1 VAEASRRLLLLRHG
15 RTAWNHERRAQGH
28 ADVPLD
34 EIGHAQAAAAAPAI
48 AALRPAMLWSSDLAR
63 ARQTAA
69 YVSDACGLPAT
80 HDPRLREY
88 ALGERTGWTMAEY
101 AAAHPDEYAE
111 FRRGRYD
118 VVPGSE
124 KTPDVL
130 ARMTAALDEAWA
142 ALTPGELGVV
152 VSHGA
157 ALKVTLL
164 ELLGWPEAL
173 APSLRAMDNCGWA
186 VLEDVG
192 PGQRLRLVAYNRVP
206 DFETPRP
213 SAPQSKDFASHE
225 GVG

>member
-28 ADVPLD
+28 SDVTLD
-34 EIGHAQAAAAAPAI
+34 EVGHTQAAAAAPTI
-48 AALRPAMLWSSDLAR
+48 AALRPAALWSSDLAR
-63 ARQTAA
+63 ARETAA
-69 YVSDACGLPAT
+69 YVAEACGLAAI

-88 ALGERTGWTMAEY
+88 ALGERTGWTMEEY
-101 AAAHPDEYAE
+101 AAAHPEEYDE

-124 KTPDVL
+124 KTPTVL

-142 ALTPGELGVV
+142 ALAPGQLGVV

-157 ALKVTLL
+157 ALKATLI
-164 ELLGWPEAL
+164 ELLGWPDAL
-173 APSLRAMDNCGWA
+173 APSLRPMDNCGWA
-186 VLEDVG
+186 ILEDG
-192 PGQRLRLVAYNRVP
+192 APGDRLRLVAYNRV
-206 DFETPRP
+206 
-213 SAPQSKDFASHE
+213 ADFASRE